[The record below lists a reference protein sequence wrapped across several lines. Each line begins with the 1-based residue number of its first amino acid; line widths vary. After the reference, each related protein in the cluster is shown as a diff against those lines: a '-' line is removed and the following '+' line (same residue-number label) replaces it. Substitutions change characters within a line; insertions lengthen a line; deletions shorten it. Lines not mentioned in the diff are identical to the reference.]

1 MARLSAEVDFSA
13 SAGVARSGAASG
25 ASRDTVP
32 RVSESAVEK
41 APEASPD
48 RRIWLDGELVPWAR
62 ATVHVLSHSLQ
73 RGSLIFDFLSV
84 HRTPRGP
91 AIFRLREHVE
101 RLLRS
106 AELVGLPLRMGADE
120 IGEAI
125 VQTVRANPGSTH
137 VKVSAYIGSVEVDVV
152 PADDRVSLAV
162 AAYDPG
168 ADIAA
173 HKPGGQQPA
182 KPTLRLWI
190 EKTRRNRRRD
200 IIAPQAKVSA
210 NYVSPMAAKWE
221 ARRRGYDD
229 VLLVDEDGYI
239 AEGPTTNVFFFDAA
253 GALRTP
259 PDRNVLLGVTRSTA
273 MEIAKHEGT
282 DVREDPVTCEDLIRA
297 REVFVTG
304 TTAGI
309 CPVVEIDRQ
318 PIGGGAPGPKTL
330 ALRERF
336 ETITRGGD
344 AAFDHWLTYLEGA

>member
-1 MARLSAEVDFSA
+1 VSSGPAEK
-13 SAGVARSGAASG
+13 
-25 ASRDTVP
+25 TP
-32 RVSESAVEK
+32 K
-41 APEASPD
+41 APPA
-48 RRIWLDGELVPWAR
+48 RQIWLDGELVPWDR
-62 ATVHVLSHSLQ
+62 ANVHILSHSLQ
-73 RGSLIFDFLSV
+73 RGSLIFDYLSA
-84 HRTPRGP
+84 HETPRGP

-106 AELVGLPLRMGADE
+106 AELVGLPLRMSCEE

-125 VQTVRANPGSTH
+125 VLTVRANPGSTA
-137 VKVSAYIGSVEVDVV
+137 VKVSAFIGSIEIDVV

-182 KPTLRLWI
+182 SAALRLWI
-190 EKTRRNRRRD
+190 EKERRNRRRD
-200 IIAPQAKVSA
+200 IIAPQAKVAA

-221 ARRRGYDD
+221 ARRQGYDD
-229 VLLVDEDGYI
+229 VLLVDEDGNI
-239 AEGPTTNVFFFDAA
+239 AEGPTTNVFCFDPD
-253 GALRTP
+253 GTLRTP
-259 PDRNVLLGVTRSTA
+259 PDRNVLLGVTRSA
-273 MEIAKHEGT
+273 AIEIAKHEGT
-282 DVREDPVTCEDLIRA
+282 DVREDTVTREDLLQA

-304 TTAGI
+304 TAHGI

-318 PIGGGAPGPKTL
+318 SIGDGAAGPKTL

-344 AAFDHWLTYLEGA
+344 SAFDHWLSYVEGA